1 MEVFAHFDI
10 INSSGVKV
18 AEGHKASFCLED
30 NQCTHNT
37 EPVYKC
43 ANYGDQG
50 ISVNCTDTYHHNIDC
65 QWIDITDID
74 PGIYTF
80 KVQGPLQFLFLIIAI
95 AVHYSLPWFEG
106 FILIWLKVE
115 SHETSGCDMWTS
127 YTLKWSVFWLSV
139 GAYKDSGLNSKALQ
153 YIRKSCCWIDG
164 RFIFSVASSP
174 FLIWE
179 RTDKETRFR
188 HPFAPARRARR

>member
-10 INSSGVKV
+10 INSLGVKV

-80 KVQGPLQFLFLIIAI
+80 KVKYF
-95 AVHYSLPWFEG
+95 
-106 FILIWLKVE
+106 
-115 SHETSGCDMWTS
+115 
-127 YTLKWSVFWLSV
+127 
-139 GAYKDSGLNSKALQ
+139 N
-153 YIRKSCCWIDG
+153 
-164 RFIFSVASSP
+164 P
-174 FLIWE
+174 FLLLLYKCNRVLRLVIFC
-179 RTDKETRFR
+179 TTM
-188 HPFAPARRARR
+188 AIV

>member
-30 NQCTHNT
+30 NQCSNNA

-50 ISVNCTDTYHHNIDC
+50 ISVNCTDTYAYNIDC
-65 QWIDITDID
+65 QWIDITGTILIYEAFIYLFNCSSLLFNLFYFTDID

-80 KVQGPLQFLFLIIAI
+80 KVN
-95 AVHYSLPWFEG
+95 SL
-106 FILIWLKVE
+106 
-115 SHETSGCDMWTS
+115 
-127 YTLKWSVFWLSV
+127 WS
-139 GAYKDSGLNSKALQ
+139 
-153 YIRKSCCWIDG
+153 
-164 RFIFSVASSP
+164 
-174 FLIWE
+174 
-179 RTDKETRFR
+179 
-188 HPFAPARRARR
+188 